1 MPARDR
7 WPRRVVGSAFL
18 TFVFSLLFG
27 YLAESVLT
35 RLTLIFLSF
44 LLLLVV
50 VAVGVVF
57 DMIGFAV
64 AAAELPPLNARAA
77 SKVWGARQAVRLVQ
91 NADQV
96 AVFCSDVMGDISST
110 LAGALGATIV
120 FGVLSNHPQLEEK
133 LLTSLVTA
141 AVAALSVGGKAL
153 GKGVALRE
161 ATEIIF
167 FLGRVLAWVEK
178 LLGREFFRTSRGA
191 RRRKR

>member
-1 MPARDR
+1 MPAKDR
-7 WPRRVVGSAFL
+7 WPRRVIGSAGL
-18 TFVFSLLFG
+18 TFVFSLLFS

-44 LLLLVV
+44 LLLVLII
-50 VAVGVVF
+50 AVGVVF
-57 DMIGFAV
+57 DMIGFAA
-64 AAAELPPLNARAA
+64 AAAELAPLNARAA
-77 SKVWGARQAVRLVQ
+77 SKVWGARQAVRLVR

-120 FGVLSNHPQLEEK
+120 FGILAHHPHLEEG

-141 AVAALSVGGKAL
+141 AVAAASVGGKAL
-153 GKGVALRE
+153 GKGLALRE

-167 FLGRVLAWVEK
+167 FLGKILAWLERI
-178 LLGREFFRTSRGA
+178 LGREFFRPPRGA
-191 RRRKR
+191 KGKGK